1 MLDVQLATDTFSQQA
16 PTVQCLHGT
25 SSFSQPVPSPLPC
38 RLPRCPRQSVSFVN
52 LAFFLCLAFLRRAI
66 SFALDTVTAAVD
78 CFCHC
83 RPRSPCRTRTCDS
96 TDRQSCPASRLRSC
110 RISLAMIRSCRLRRH
125 TFLTSLSTT
134 DLPFRDAQATGSA
147 PCSRT

>member
-1 MLDVQLATDTFSQQA
+1 MSNLQ
-16 PTVQCLHGT
+16 PTPFPNKLPLSNVCMARPR
-25 SSFSQPVPSPLPC
+25 FPSLCPHRCPC
-38 RLPRCPRQSVSFVN
+38 RLPRCPRQSVSLVN

-78 CFCHC
+78 CICHC

-125 TFLTSLSTT
+125 TFLTSLSIT